1 MSRPTRPVRL
11 GPLAGLFLGA
21 VACAAV
27 TAASSETSLD
37 SWSRSSPIL
46 RAAARYVPASAG
58 MISDAIARDA
68 TPPVERADD
77 SPAPPVTASR
87 CTRHGRP
94 CTVWDRPMRESWPA
108 EREWSVSLEDE
119 YSRFVTAIGR
129 GISSRRCIH
138 LDDCLNSPSINPLW
152 DRDEVRL
159 GLRPDCADVPYLLR
173 GYFAFKRHLPFG
185 FVAAMGG
192 EGGDPR
198 YLHQGV
204 PVLWRQW
211 TDFRSPRALF
221 DEMPSFV
228 HSGMFRLSPKLEDG
242 DTYAPRIDR
251 ASVRPGSMYYDTDG
265 HVLVVTEVAP
275 DGSIQFIDGHPGG
288 SISHPHFETPRQSP
302 PGSAQWGGGF
312 RNWRPQ
318 RLVNGSIV
326 RARNATLADFAPFEQ
341 YDRTRYAI
349 NGLRVEYDDW
359 VRHSLRT
366 PVDETLQASR

>member
-1 MSRPTRPVRL
+1 M
-11 GPLAGLFLGA
+11 
-21 VACAAV
+21 
-27 TAASSETSLD
+27 
-37 SWSRSSPIL
+37 

-58 MISDAIARDA
+58 MISGAVERDVSARSERAAATIANTSREAPVA
-68 TPPVERADD
+68 TP
-77 SPAPPVTASR
+77 SR
-87 CTRHGRP
+87 CLRHGRP

-108 EREWSVSLEDE
+108 EREWTTSLEDE
-119 YSRFVTAIGR
+119 YGRFVTAIGR
-129 GISSRRCIH
+129 GIASRRCIH
-138 LDDCLNSPSINPLW
+138 LDDCFNNPSINPLW
-152 DRDEVRL
+152 DPAEVRL
-159 GLRPDCADVPYLLR
+159 GLLPDCADLPYFLR
-173 GYFAFKRHLPFG
+173 AYFSFKRHLPFG

-198 YLHQGV
+198 YLHQGL

-242 DTYAPRIDR
+242 DTYAPRISR

-318 RLVNGSIV
+318 RLVSGAIV
-326 RARNATLADFAPFEQ
+326 RARNAALTDFAPFDQ
-341 YDRTRYAI
+341 YDRARYAI
-349 NGLRVEYDDW
+349 NGARVEYDDW
-359 VRHSLRT
+359 VRHSLRA
-366 PVDETLQASR
+366 PADVSLRASR